1 MFQVRASF
9 QAQLTAKNFFTLFFL
24 GEGRLENLS
33 NIENKSVSEC
43 DVTSGPK
50 LPALGIPHTSGMFD
64 STFVREFVFNL

>member
-1 MFQVRASF
+1 MCASF

-24 GEGRLENLS
+24 GERGRLENLS

>member
-1 MFQVRASF
+1 MFQVCASF
-9 QAQLTAKNFFTLFFL
+9 QAQLTAKNFFTLFL